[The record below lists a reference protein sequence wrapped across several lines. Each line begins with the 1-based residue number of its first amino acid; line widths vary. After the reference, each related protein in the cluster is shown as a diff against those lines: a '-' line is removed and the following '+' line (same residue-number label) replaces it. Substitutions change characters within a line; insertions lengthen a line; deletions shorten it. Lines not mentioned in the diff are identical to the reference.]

1 MIQVIQLGMPASEI
15 TLPTLARSLSSF
27 DYETVSIAG
36 RAADGTRHED
46 FIAIKREWS
55 ILYSVLSETNLATI
69 FSIWELQF
77 TNTQFLSLLI
87 TDQSNTQSAFTVR
100 MSAPQAGSLIQRDVY
115 YYNNVSFT
123 LEEV

>member
-1 MIQVIQLGMPASEI
+1 MIQVIQIGIPASEI

-55 ILYSVLSETNLATI
+55 ILYSVLSETNFATI

-87 TDQSNTQSAFTVR
+87 TDQANTQSAFTVR
-100 MSAPQAGSLIQRDVY
+100 MSAPQAGPLIQRDIY

>member
-1 MIQVIQLGMPASEI
+1 MIQVIQLGLPASEI

-55 ILYSVLSETNLATI
+55 ITYSILSEANLATI

-77 TNTQFLSLLI
+77 TNTQFLSLII
-87 TDQSNTQSAFTVR
+87 TDQAGGESTFTVR
-100 MSAPQAGSLIQRDVY
+100 MSAPQTGALIQREIY